1 VTAEKSGGRI
11 RLLDILRG
19 FAIFGTL
26 GTNIW
31 IFAYLGDLNLLFNH
45 SAPWWASADAFLQ
58 LLVLFLVNG
67 KFLGML
73 TILFGVGLELKYRQ
87 ALRRGDPWPGAYRWI
102 CLFLLIEGF
111 LHFILV
117 MEYDILMSYAV
128 TAIIVAHI
136 VRGGDR
142 RINRVLKRLGGGY
155 ALFML
160 TIAALEFGLVASG
173 GNLSW
178 GNMDPVVKLYREGTW
193 LEQVVYRLSSFAILR
208 LEAVFV
214 IPLNVILF
222 LAGVRLMRAG
232 AFAPDERGRRIRRRM
247 LRIGL
252 GLGVPLNLLM
262 FFPGGGFD
270 LGVRYLFAPI
280 LSLGYMALIALL
292 FEKSE
297 KLRIWRYAESV
308 GKMSLSCYVLQNILA
323 SCLFYGW
330 GLGLGGRPD
339 SLSVIGVWLL
349 VCLAEALFAKWWIGR
364 MRFGPMEWTRKSLL
378 ELVAARQRPGEGV
391 FRT

>member
-1 VTAEKSGGRI
+1 MTAERIGGRI

-31 IFAYLGDLNLLFNH
+31 LFAHLGDLNFLFG
-45 SAPWWASADAFLQ
+45 SGTEWWTSVDHFLR

-87 ALRRGDPWPGAYRWI
+87 ALRNHAPWPGTYLWI
-102 CLFLLIEGF
+102 CLFLLVEGF
-111 LHFILV
+111 LHFALV
-117 MEYDILMSYAV
+117 MEFDILMSYAV
-128 TAIIVAHI
+128 TAVLVAYI

-142 RINRVLKRLGGGY
+142 RINRVLKILGGSY
-155 ALFML
+155 ALVML
-160 TIAALEFGLVASG
+160 AVVALEIGLIASG
-173 GNLSW
+173 ANLSW
-178 GNMDPVVKLYREGTW
+178 GNMDHVAALYREGTW
-193 LEQVVYRLSSFAILR
+193 LEQVAYRLSHFAALR
-208 LEAVFV
+208 IEAVIV

-222 LAGVRLMRAG
+222 LTGIRLMRAG

-252 GLGVPLNLLM
+252 GLGVPLNLLL
-262 FFPGGGFD
+262 FFPNGGFD

-280 LSLGYMALIALL
+280 LSPGYMALIAKLV
-292 FEKSE
+292 EKSE
-297 KLRIWRYAESV
+297 NLKVWRYVESV

-330 GLGLGGRPD
+330 GLGWGSRLD

-349 VCLAEALFAKWWIGR
+349 ICLAEAVFAKWWMER
-364 MRFGPMEWTRKSLL
+364 MRLGPMEWTRKSLL
-378 ELVAARQRPGEGV
+378 RWVAAR
-391 FRT
+391 